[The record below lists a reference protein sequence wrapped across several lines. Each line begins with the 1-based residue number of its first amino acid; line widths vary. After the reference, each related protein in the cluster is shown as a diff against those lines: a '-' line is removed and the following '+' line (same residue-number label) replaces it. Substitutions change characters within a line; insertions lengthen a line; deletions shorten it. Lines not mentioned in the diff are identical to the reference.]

1 MELKEKAFH
10 GVRWNTIA
18 TGVIASGSIIQIFIL
33 VRFIEKSDFGLM
45 AMINVVIAFASTFL
59 DFGISSG
66 VIHKQIISDEQL
78 STLYFFALILG
89 FSFTL
94 LLFGSSPAI
103 ANFYREPALE
113 YLLRML
119 SVLFFV
125 QSIGLQFN
133 VLLTK
138 GLQFELLA
146 KINMLVF
153 VVSFLV
159 TVSLAI
165 SGFGVLSLVI
175 GRLIYALLEST
186 LLVFFG
192 RYTFSLKW
200 CMNMRDIQ
208 YFLKFGSYQMGER
221 LFNFFNRQIDV
232 ILIGKFLGAESLGV
246 YDIIKRLLKRPLQL
260 INPIINDVSFPLMSS
275 VQDDAKK
282 VGAFYLKQLNY
293 ICTFNF
299 AIYLFLFF
307 NAEQVLHFLFGLDW
321 GEYKWV
327 FMIMSLY
334 FLIYASGNPVGTL
347 LLARGR
353 PELGFYWNAV
363 TVILI
368 SSFVYLGIGGG
379 LEGVAV
385 ALLFMQCLL
394 IIPNY
399 VFLVNKA
406 VPIEFKTYFLNLG
419 QPFLLA
425 CMLGAISCFCNERL
439 HFSMHFNLMILS
451 SISIVVFLILNFI
464 FNRPFFNDLK
474 SLLLQI

>member
-45 AMINVVIAFASTFL
+45 AMINVVIAFTSTFL

-66 VIHKQIISDEQL
+66 VIHKQNISDGQL
-78 STLYFFALILG
+78 STLYFFALIMG
-89 FSFTL
+89 FSFTIM
-94 LLFGSSPAI
+94 LFVLSPAVAI
-103 ANFYREPALE
+103 FYREPALE
-113 YLLRML
+113 YLLRIL
-119 SVLFFV
+119 SVLFV
-125 QSIGLQFN
+125 IQSIGLQFN

-192 RYTFSLKW
+192 RHTFSLKW

-208 YFLKFGSYQMGER
+208 YFLRFGSYQMGER

-232 ILIGKFLGAESLGV
+232 ILIGKLLGAESLGV

-282 VGAFYLKQLNY
+282 VGDFYLKQLNY

-368 SSFVYLGIGGG
+368 SSFVYLGIRGG

-406 VPIEFKTYFLNLG
+406 VPIEFKTYLFKLG
-419 QPFLLA
+419 QPFLIALIV
-425 CMLGAISCFCNERL
+425 GATTFICSKGL
-439 HFSMHFNLMILS
+439 HFTPLVNLLFLGGVAMG
-451 SISIVVFLILNFI
+451 VFFVLNFL
-464 FNRPFFNDLK
+464 FNRSFIWDMR
-474 SLLLQI
+474 LLLKI